1 MKYDVFIAEDA
12 RRDIRM
18 AHSWYSEQSVKLA
31 GSFLKA
37 LNSIIKRIG
46 KIPYQTQ
53 IRYGNIRIA
62 FLKRYPFGIHFK
74 VTENVIIILAVFHTS
89 QNPKDWP
96 E

>member
-18 AHSWYSEQSVKLA
+18 VHSWYSEQSVKVA
-31 GSFLKA
+31 ISFLKA

-46 KIPYQTQ
+46 RTPYQTQ
-53 IRYGNIRIA
+53 IRYGSIRIV
-62 FLKRYPFGIHFK
+62 FLKRFPFGIHFM

-89 QNPKDWP
+89 QDPKDWP

>member
-18 AHSWYSEQSVKLA
+18 AHSWYSEQSVKVA
-31 GSFLKA
+31 DSFIKA
-37 LNSIIKRIG
+37 LNSTIKRIG
-46 KIPYQTQ
+46 RTPYQTQ

-62 FLKRYPFGIHFK
+62 FLKRFPFGIHFK

-89 QNPKDWP
+89 LNPKNWP